1 MADAPPVLIID
12 RILGS
17 RAEHALSE
25 ALHVLEHK
33 GLVDALP
40 IDPADIDR
48 RRLRARTQAGTE
60 VAIALPRDAK
70 LYDGAVLLLE
80 PARAIV
86 VRVNAERWLR
96 LTPHSVA
103 DAVELG
109 YHAGN
114 LHWRVRFQGDC
125 LLVALQAPV
134 DDYLARLGALVA
146 EHRVAAVVEDVPE
159 VTPHAVSPC

>member
-1 MADAPPVLIID
+1 MADVPHMLIID

-17 RAEHALSE
+17 RAEPALSE

-40 IDPADIDR
+40 VDPADIDR

-60 VAIALPRDAK
+60 VAIALPRDTK

-86 VRVNAERWLR
+86 VRVNAENWLR
-96 LTPHSVA
+96 LTPGSAA
-103 DAVELG
+103 DALELG

-114 LHWRVRFQGDC
+114 LHWRVRFDGTS

-134 DDYLARLGALVA
+134 DDYLARLGALVT
-146 EHRVAAVVEDVPE
+146 EHRVTATVQDSESAA
-159 VTPHAVSPC
+159 PHTLHPC

>member
-1 MADAPPVLIID
+1 MLIID

-17 RAEHALSE
+17 RAEHALSD
-25 ALHVLEHK
+25 ALHVLEHE
-33 GLVDALP
+33 GLVDTLP

-48 RRLRARTQAGTE
+48 RRLRARTQAGTD

-96 LTPHSVA
+96 LTPRSVA

-114 LHWRVRFQGDC
+114 LHWRVRFQGAC
-125 LLVALQAPV
+125 LLVALEAPV
-134 DDYLARLGALVA
+134 NDYILRLGRLMA
-146 EHRVAAVVEDVPE
+146 EHRVAAVVEDGQE
-159 VTPHAVSPC
+159 TTPHGLSPC

>member
-1 MADAPPVLIID
+1 MLIIE

-17 RAEHALSE
+17 RAEPALSE
-25 ALHVLEHK
+25 SLHVLEHK

-60 VAIALPRDAK
+60 IAVALPRDVK

-86 VRVNAERWLR
+86 VRVNAENWLR
-96 LTPHSVA
+96 LTPHSAA
-103 DAVELG
+103 DALELG

-114 LHWRVRFQGDC
+114 LHWRVRFDGTS

-134 DDYLARLGALVA
+134 DDYLARLGVLVT
-146 EHRVAAVVEDVPE
+146 EHRVTAAVQDSEAAA
-159 VTPHAVSPC
+159 PHASHPC